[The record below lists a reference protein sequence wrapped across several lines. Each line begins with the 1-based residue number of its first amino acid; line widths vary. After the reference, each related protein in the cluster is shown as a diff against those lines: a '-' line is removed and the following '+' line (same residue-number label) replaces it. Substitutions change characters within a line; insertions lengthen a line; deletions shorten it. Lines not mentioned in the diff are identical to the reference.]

1 MEGRLPTP
9 RIAFTLFLITFVL
22 NLLIGAILIS
32 ISTDIGLLLSEPLA
46 VLLPTL
52 LLTFALRFDVHKTLR
67 LRLPSLVDVL
77 LALPLAFSLIILND
91 QLTNLTSQI
100 MPLDPDIQEGMVRLL
115 RTNTPYEWIVKILG
129 IGVGAAVA
137 EEVLFRGFI
146 QRGLEQGLRR
156 PSAILLTSFLFAV
169 MHLIPQGIPSYLL
182 AGIVLGITALATE
195 SIVVPVIIH
204 FIFNMSALV
213 MLNVADVETL
223 GQPIWIP
230 SGILVPAL
238 LIFGMTLGYYVRKIA
253 DLPEQQPS
261 LPTQTGTPF
270 VMDLPSESDSMARV
284 PAERRRL
291 GWLAVGCAIIVGTLI
306 ILSLF
311 AVSLYNIYSREI
323 HASWIETIQLEIVR
337 LTPESERTRV
347 EEGFVA
353 LSTVNERG
361 TLSLSQIGRLNWI
374 YIEASS
380 DGKISSDEVDT
391 LLAEIRSIVQN
402 ESSVKHL

>member
-1 MEGRLPTP
+1 MDGRLPTP
-9 RIAFTLFLITFVL
+9 RIAFTLFIITFVL
-22 NLLIGAILIS
+22 NLLVGAILIS
-32 ISTDIGLLLSEPLA
+32 ISTDLGLLLSEPLA

-67 LRLPSLVDVL
+67 LQLPSLVDVV

-100 MPLDPDIQEGMVRLL
+100 MPLDPGLQEGMVRLL
-115 RTNTPYEWIVKILG
+115 RTNTPYEWMIKILG

-182 AGIVLGITALATE
+182 AGIVLGITALATG

-213 MLNVADVETL
+213 MLNVADIETF

-238 LIFGMTLGYYVRKIA
+238 LIFGMTLGYYVRKIT
-253 DLPEQQPS
+253 DLPETQPS
-261 LPTQTGTPF
+261 LPSRPETPL
-270 VMDLPSESDSMARV
+270 VLDLPAESHSMARV

-291 GWLAVGCAIIVGTLI
+291 GWLAVGCAVSVGTLI

-323 HASWIETIQLEIVR
+323 HASWIETMQLEVVR

-347 EEGFVA
+347 EEGFAA
-353 LSTVNERG
+353 LSTVNEKG
-361 TLSLSQIGRLNWI
+361 SLNLSQIGRLNWI

-380 DGKISSDEVDT
+380 DGKISRDEVDA
-391 LLAEIRSIVQN
+391 LLTEIRSIAES
-402 ESSVKHL
+402 ESSVKQL

>member
-1 MEGRLPTP
+1 MKGRLPTP
-9 RIAFTLFLITFVL
+9 RIAFTLFLVTFVL

-32 ISTDIGLLLSEPLA
+32 ISTDVGLLLAEPLA

-67 LRLPSLVDVL
+67 LEIPSLVDVL
-77 LALPLAFSLIILND
+77 LAFPLAFSLIILND

-100 MPLDPDIQEGMVRLL
+100 MPLDPDIQQGMARLL
-115 RTNTPYEWIVKILG
+115 RTNTPYEWIIKILG

-169 MHLIPQGIPSYLL
+169 MHLIPQGIPSYVL
-182 AGIVLGITALATE
+182 AGIVLGITALATG
-195 SIVVPVIIH
+195 SIVVPIIIH

-213 MLNVADVETL
+213 MLNLADIETL

-230 SGILVPAL
+230 PGILVPAL

-253 DLPEQQPS
+253 DIPEPQPPLPSRPD
-261 LPTQTGTPF
+261 TPF
-270 VMDLPSESDSMARV
+270 VLDLESESDSMAQIPR
-284 PAERRRL
+284 ERRRL
-291 GWLAVGCAIIVGTLI
+291 GWLAVGCAVIVGTLV

-323 HASWIETIQLEIVR
+323 HASWIETMQMEVAR
-337 LTPESERTRV
+337 LTPQSERDRV
-347 EEGFVA
+347 EEGFAA
-353 LSTVNERG
+353 LSAVNERG
-361 TLSLSQIGRLNWI
+361 TLNLTQIGRLNWI

-380 DGKISSDEVDT
+380 DGEISGDEVDR
-391 LLAEIRSIVQN
+391 LLAEIRSIVET
-402 ESSVKHL
+402 ESSVKRL

>member
-1 MEGRLPTP
+1 MDGRLPTP
-9 RIAFTLFLITFVL
+9 RIAFTLFIITFVL
-22 NLLIGAILIS
+22 NLLVGAILIS
-32 ISTDIGLLLSEPLA
+32 ISTDLGLLLSEPLA

-67 LRLPSLVDVL
+67 LQLPSLVDVV

-100 MPLDPDIQEGMVRLL
+100 MPLDPGLQEGMVRLL
-115 RTNTPYEWIVKILG
+115 RTNTPYEWMIKILG

-182 AGIVLGITALATE
+182 AGIVLGITALATG

-213 MLNVADVETL
+213 MLNVADIETF

-238 LIFGMTLGYYVRKIA
+238 LIFGMTLGYYVRKIT
-253 DLPEQQPS
+253 DLPETQPS
-261 LPTQTGTPF
+261 LPSRPETPL
-270 VMDLPSESDSMARV
+270 VLDLPAESHSMARV

-291 GWLAVGCAIIVGTLI
+291 GWLAVGCAVSVGTLI

-323 HASWIETIQLEIVR
+323 HASWIETMQLEVVR

-347 EEGFVA
+347 EEGFAA
-353 LSTVNERG
+353 LSTVNEKG
-361 TLSLSQIGRLNWI
+361 SLNLSQIGRLNWI

-380 DGKISSDEVDT
+380 DGEISRDEVDA
-391 LLAEIRSIVQN
+391 LLTEIRSIAES
-402 ESSVKHL
+402 ESSVKQL

>member
-1 MEGRLPTP
+1 MQGRLPTP
-9 RIAFTLFLITFVL
+9 RTAFTLFLVTFVL

-32 ISTDIGLLLSEPLA
+32 ISTDVGLLLSEPLA

-67 LRLPSLVDVL
+67 LEVPSLVDVL

-100 MPLDPDIQEGMVRLL
+100 MPLDPDIQQGMARLL
-115 RTNTPYEWIVKILG
+115 RTNTPYEWLVKILG

-182 AGIVLGITALATE
+182 AGIVLGITALATG
-195 SIVVPVIIH
+195 SIVVPIIIH

-213 MLNVADVETL
+213 MLNLADIETL

-253 DLPEQQPS
+253 DIPEPHPPLPPR
-261 LPTQTGTPF
+261 PATPF
-270 VMDLPSESDSMARV
+270 VLDSPSESDSMAQIPV
-284 PAERRRL
+284 ERRRL
-291 GWLAVGCAIIVGTLI
+291 GWLAVGCAVIVGTLV

-323 HASWIETIQLEIVR
+323 HASWIETMQMEVVR
-337 LTPESERTRV
+337 LTPQSERVRV
-347 EEGFVA
+347 EEGFEA
-353 LSTVNERG
+353 LSAVNERG
-361 TLSLSQIGRLNWI
+361 TLDLSQIGRLNWI

-380 DGKISSDEVDT
+380 DGEISKDEVDT
-391 LLAEIRSIVQN
+391 LLAEIRSIVEA